1 MKLRLFIFGSF
12 LVGIV
17 VFGGLSPIFAQD
29 DSHYSN
35 HVYQYMSNQAASSNQ
50 NEKTTGQYPPDFQI
64 DDLVFFDST
73 YPPGRWNVT
82 GLDHI
87 AIYLGNDSFICT
99 IHNKTTH
106 LGEVNIVSYDVLF
119 NGGILKNPRYARV
132 INATAEQR
140 QAATQWVITRVGD
153 KYQTFDPQKIADPN
167 NSRFTANRWYCSEII
182 WAAYYHLGIDIDRN
196 GWDRDFPWFFPLWSS
211 VGCDE
216 IYYDKDVVHFL

>member
-73 YPPGRWNVT
+73 YPPGRWNV
-82 GLDHI
+82 
-87 AIYLGNDSFICT
+87 
-99 IHNKTTH
+99 
-106 LGEVNIVSYDVLF
+106 VSYDVLF